1 MEWNNAI
8 KYYKKILNFESKKF
22 PIYTNIGVAFFK
34 LGKINKSID
43 AFKKSINE
51 NPNFILNH
59 NNLGI
64 SYLEIG
70 LYEEAIK
77 HFVFAL
83 KLNKNDINA
92 QKNLINIFNSLKPAN
107 INDHPLININN
118 EITKIVTNNK
128 IKDFNQPE
136 NIKIIL
142 QKSNEIIKSFDENLF
157 LNETQIFRR
166 NSKNLNCGRHFK
178 VFNKFNIIPRYCFS
192 CYKVQ
197 INLTKI
203 VDLIKLYFVFDNLYL
218 HNNNIR
224 KCIVEIRD
232 KIKGNYKGYIY
243 CEGLAE
249 AQSIMR
255 KIQKKIAKLKINNF
269 QVIIKHGCSEF
280 YKSYPKY
287 EKINFDGEQEMKYD
301 KNWQDKENI
310 IDKESPLRLNAD
322 KKILGE
328 SIKGINLSDILIIKN
343 WINYADTIEDYSY
356 KLIYEGSIQNNY
368 INNILQNQLDF
379 RKKDTKF

>member
-1 MEWNNAI
+1 
-8 KYYKKILNFESKKF
+8 
-22 PIYTNIGVAFFK
+22 
-34 LGKINKSID
+34 
-43 AFKKSINE
+43 
-51 NPNFILNH
+51 
-59 NNLGI
+59 
-64 SYLEIG
+64 
-70 LYEEAIK
+70 
-77 HFVFAL
+77 
-83 KLNKNDINA
+83 
-92 QKNLINIFNSLKPAN
+92 
-107 INDHPLININN
+107 
-118 EITKIVTNNK
+118 
-128 IKDFNQPE
+128 
-136 NIKIIL
+136 
-142 QKSNEIIKSFDENLF
+142 
-157 LNETQIFRR
+157 
-166 NSKNLNCGRHFK
+166 
-178 VFNKFNIIPRYCFS
+178 
-192 CYKVQ
+192 
-197 INLTKI
+197 
-203 VDLIKLYFVFDNLYL
+203 
-218 HNNNIR
+218 
-224 KCIVEIRD
+224 
-232 KIKGNYKGYIY
+232 
-243 CEGLAE
+243 
-249 AQSIMR
+249 MR